1 LLNSIRDMPRH
12 RVDSAADG
20 ILDLGDDVAASI
32 REAFRFN
39 VKRILADLKAEGVL
53 QQDIAKKLDM
63 PSSQLS
69 RWTGMGMIPHASTL
83 DQFILVVNRFL
94 PVAKRIKPE
103 DLFRDPEGSENAK
116 EDLIKELARRAGYEI
131 HKP

>member
-12 RVDSAADG
+12 GVDSAADG

-63 PSSQLS
+63 PTS

-94 PVAKRIKPE
+94 PVEKRIKPE

-116 EDLIKELARRAGYEI
+116 EDLIRELARRAGFKIE
-131 HKP
+131 KS